1 MIPLTSRIL
10 QPKWHVLYQW
20 TGREEE
26 QIFGFIY
33 SFIYLLI
40 LLVLWA
46 CWDHMSV
53 WGWAI
58 RNQSGFLAGSA
69 LWNWHQ
75 TGAASETEPPDQH
88 KWAGWMWRNYLGEGE
103 RKKKRRKEGGGSWV
117 KKEERCVFCSQLHF
131 FKIGKKKERAKKN
144 LKEKKKPPHL
154 AKPTIIKN
162 STPNQQKFPF
172 KNTCIFPLIPVY
184 PFEIQAGALILPP
197 NKGSMGKGE

>member
-1 MIPLTSRIL
+1 M
-10 QPKWHVLYQW
+10 
-20 TGREEE
+20 
-26 QIFGFIY
+26 
-33 SFIYLLI
+33 
-40 LLVLWA
+40 
-46 CWDHMSV
+46 
-53 WGWAI
+53 
-58 RNQSGFLAGSA
+58 
-69 LWNWHQ
+69 
-75 TGAASETEPPDQH
+75 
-88 KWAGWMWRNYLGEGE
+88 
-103 RKKKRRKEGGGSWV
+103 

-197 NKGSMGKGE
+197 NKGSMGKGEQLLSAANSREQLQTWKAKWVVMGFTLKLQQGSLDKRGEIKRNGSLSQSLSFLFGGS